1 MRSRFPFTSF
11 PNGWFCVA
19 SSDELPPRGVIPL
32 HYFGKDLVLF
42 RTEDGKPHLLDAHC
56 PHLGAHL
63 GYGGKVRGDA
73 IQCPFHGWLFNGNG
87 HCMNIPY
94 ASQVPPKAQIP
105 CWPIRE
111 VNGAILVYHH
121 AQGTPPTWEIPE
133 LPEYSSE
140 EWTPLRQVRR
150 WKIYSHVQELLENG
164 IDIAHLPFLH
174 SSGAGTV
181 KNYTLQTK
189 GSVLCCSISLTHN
202 FISKFGGM
210 LGSEAEGPIDITYY
224 GLGCSVASAHVK
236 SLIELRF
243 LNLFWITPI
252 DEEYLDVRLVFSMK
266 KVFNE
271 PLTHILGMMVSE
283 RAATALEE
291 DIPIF
296 EHKVYRNEP
305 ILCEGDG
312 PIVQFRRWTRQF
324 YSDLP
329 AITKLPIQ
337 Q

>member
-1 MRSRFPFTSF
+1 M
-11 PNGWFCVA
+11 
-19 SSDELPPRGVIPL
+19 
-32 HYFGKDLVLF
+32 
-42 RTEDGKPHLLDAHC
+42 
-56 PHLGAHL
+56 
-63 GYGGKVRGDA
+63 RGDA

-94 ASQVPPKAQIP
+94 ASHVPPKAQIP
-105 CWPIRE
+105 SWPIRE

-164 IDIAHLPFLH
+164 VDIAHLSFLH
-174 SSGAGTV
+174 NSTMCAV
-181 KNYTLQTK
+181 KNVTLETN
-189 GSVLCCSISLTHN
+189 GPVISYSISLTYN
-202 FISKFGGM
+202 ISSSFADM
-210 LGSEAEGPIDITYY
+210 LGSEAEGSFNVTSY
-224 GLGCSVASAHVK
+224 GPGGPTVHVHVK

-243 LNLFWITPI
+243 LTLFWITPI
-252 DEEYLDVRLVFSMK
+252 DEEYLDVRLVLSMK

-271 PLTHILGMMVSE
+271 PLTHILRMIVSKTAA
-283 RAATALEE
+283 RAFEE

-296 EHKVYRNEP
+296 EHKAYRSQP

-312 PIVQFRRWTRQF
+312 PIVQIRHWTRQF
-324 YSDLP
+324 YSDLH